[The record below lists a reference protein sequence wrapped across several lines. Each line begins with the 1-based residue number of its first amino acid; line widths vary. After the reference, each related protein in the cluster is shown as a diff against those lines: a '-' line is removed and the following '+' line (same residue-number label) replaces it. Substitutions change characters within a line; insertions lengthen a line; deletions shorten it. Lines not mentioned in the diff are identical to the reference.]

1 MKKDVR
7 LLMMTA
13 GAQQQQ
19 QDVSPNNDATAGSIA
34 VKVNLDASRL
44 RGKWQT
50 LCIDLDKIIGN
61 KLGNINPRL
70 ELQRMSITAPE
81 SFLSEITSTFVPYFI
96 TLP

>member
-1 MKKDVR
+1 MKIVR

-13 GAQQQQ
+13 GAQQ
-19 QDVSPNNDATAGSIA
+19 DITPNNDAGGSIV

-70 ELQRMSITAPE
+70 ELLKMSITAPE
-81 SFLSEITSTFVPYFI
+81 SFLSEITSTFVPYFT

>member
-19 QDVSPNNDATAGSIA
+19 DVSPNSDATAGSIP

-81 SFLSEITSTFVPYFI
+81 SFLSEIASTFVPYFI

>member
-1 MKKDVR
+1 
-7 LLMMTA
+7 MMTA
-13 GAQQQQ
+13 GAYQEMPQ
-19 QDVSPNNDATAGSIA
+19 NNDAVGSIA

-61 KLGNINPRL
+61 KLGNINSRL
-70 ELQRMSITAPE
+70 ELLRMSITAPD
-81 SFLSEITSTFVPYFI
+81 SFLSEVTSTFVPFFT